1 MKIVWSPDAINMADD
16 FFEVTRHLFGQK
28 VYQKYLE
35 KIETIQKQLLV
46 MPRVGSLETALE
58 DEVGEFRFKLIN
70 DRFKLIYKLLD
81 EETILIFAVWDMKQD
96 PNKLKL
102 FI

>member
-1 MKIVWSPDAINMADD
+1 MVNVFPQNRRCNI
-16 FFEVTRHLFGQK
+16 
-28 VYQKYLE
+28 
-35 KIETIQKQLLV
+35 
-46 MPRVGSLETALE
+46 
-58 DEVGEFRFKLIN
+58 LIN

>member
-16 FFEVTRHLFGQK
+16 FFEVTRHLFGQT

-58 DEVGEFRFKLIN
+58 DEDGEFRFKLIN

>member
-58 DEVGEFRFKLIN
+58 DEDGEFRFKLIN